1 MRDKK
6 QILNI
11 LFWILLIIGVI
22 LILWRIFGDSPTD
35 LSIILTFTLMLMF
48 KMLAIG
54 DELKEFKQEVRLSF
68 NKVKT
73 DFEKLE

>member
-1 MRDKK
+1 MIDKK

-22 LILWRIFGDSPTD
+22 LIFWRIFGDSPTD

-48 KMLAIG
+48 KMWSIG

-73 DFEKLE
+73 DFENLN